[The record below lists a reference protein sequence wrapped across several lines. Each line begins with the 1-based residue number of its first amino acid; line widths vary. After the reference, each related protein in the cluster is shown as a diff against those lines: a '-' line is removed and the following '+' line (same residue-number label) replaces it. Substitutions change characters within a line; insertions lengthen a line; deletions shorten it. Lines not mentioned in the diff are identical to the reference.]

1 MITPF
6 IRQKVLCIRTLS
18 RLTPHTES
26 SYGSLAIHIRNTNE
40 NEEHQASGSPRRHD
54 YQRHTNQ
61 IRCYRAT
68 PKNDMI
74 LYASIIVG
82 AALSYVGYKTY
93 VGEPLTPKSHTEA
106 TAAYER
112 LEKDRLERN
121 NRRRSPGIQATVKKK
136 PSK

>member
-6 IRQKVLCIRTLS
+6 IRKKVLCIRTLS

-26 SYGSLAIHIRNTNE
+26 SYGSLAINIRNTNE
-40 NEEHQASGSPRRHD
+40 NEERQASGSPRRHD
-54 YQRHTNQ
+54 CHQTNQ
-61 IRCYRAT
+61 VRRYRAT
-68 PKNDMI
+68 PKNDMV

-121 NRRRSPGIQATVKKK
+121 NRRRNPGIQATVKKK
-136 PSK
+136 H